1 MYRRGVG
8 PTDPPV
14 AAEMTSVVRSR
25 DRAPTV
31 TAMPTLTWSM
41 MTTLADARLVA
52 PILIVRGREAGSAVM
67 PARYCAGGV
76 PAGTATWKPRALLA
90 PGPRVTVAGRPVTQ
104 HPAPGALPGGV
115 SEAGQELA
123 AGAAGGGASPSRR

>member
-31 TAMPTLTWSM
+31 TAMPTVTWSM

-76 PAGTATWKPRALLA
+76 PAGTATGEPRALLA
-90 PGPRVTVAGRPVTQ
+90 PGPRGTVAGRPVPQ
-104 HPAPGALPGGV
+104 HPAPAHLPGGGTKAAPEV
-115 SEAGQELA
+115 AGVTPV
-123 AGAAGGGASPSRR
+123 GRTTR

>member
-31 TAMPTLTWSM
+31 TAMPTVTWSM

-52 PILIVRGREAGSAVM
+52 PILIVRGRGAGSAAT
-67 PARYCAGGV
+67 PARDCAGGV
-76 PAGTATWKPRALLA
+76 PAGTAAWETR
-90 PGPRVTVAGRPVTQ
+90 
-104 HPAPGALPGGV
+104 GV
-115 SEAGQELA
+115 LA
-123 AGAAGGGASPSRR
+123 ASLRANRSESPG